1 MNLTLAVDDRIV
13 DEARKVASSMGK
25 SLNQLVRDYLEGVAA
40 QGLAEAEI
48 AELRAISLESG
59 GRSRGWRFDRE
70 EIHERP

>member
-1 MNLTLAVDDRIV
+1 MNLTLAIEDRIV

-25 SLNQLVRDYLEGVAA
+25 SLNQLVRDYLEEVAA
-40 QGLAEAEI
+40 RGLAEAEI
-48 AELRAISLESG
+48 DEMRAISLESG